1 MENHLTEIVTHLAF
15 VLTVILIA
23 AKIGG
28 EICERYLKVPAVL
41 GELVAGVLIGPHALG
56 GMTIL
61 GMGPLFES
69 LHVVGSEIAV
79 IPVSTELWAIAQIAA
94 VVLLFSAGLETD
106 LGQFLRYAGPATV
119 VAAGGVIFPF
129 LAGAYAV
136 IIFGYA
142 DSFTDPLPLFMGA
155 LMTATSV
162 GITARVLSERR
173 KLGTPEGVT
182 ILAAAVIDDVV
193 GILVLTIVV
202 GIAAT
207 GEFSSIEVAKIG
219 AKAIGFWLALMTGGI
234 LLARHISR
242 LFGLFQVNGANLALA
257 LALAFLAAALA
268 ESFGL
273 AMIIGA
279 YSIGLALERTSLA
292 RAIEEPLAAISSFLV
307 PIFFVVMGM
316 LVDIQAMQ
324 SLLLFGSVLTI
335 LAVVSK
341 VFGSAVPALAV
352 GFTRIGSL
360 RVGIGMLPR
369 GEVALII
376 AGIGL
381 SRGILTPD
389 FFGVAILMTM
399 VTTLLAP
406 VLLVPAFEKGG
417 DGRRDAEKVGGE

>member
-15 VLTVILIA
+15 VLTAILIA

-28 EICERYLKVPAVL
+28 EVCERYLKVPAVL

-61 GMGPLFES
+61 GIGPLFEP
-69 LHVVGSEIAV
+69 LHAIGSEIAV
-79 IPVSTELWAIAQIAA
+79 IPVPTELWAIAQIAA

-106 LGQFLRYAGPATV
+106 LGQFLRYAGPATI
-119 VAAGGVIFPF
+119 VAIGGVVFPF

-136 IIFGYA
+136 LIFGYA
-142 DSFTDPLPLFMGA
+142 DSITDPLPLFMGA

-182 ILAAAVIDDVV
+182 ILAAAVIDDVI
-193 GILVLTIVV
+193 GILVLTVVV

-207 GEFSSIEVAKIG
+207 GEFSTIEVAKIG
-219 AKAIGFWLALMTGGI
+219 AKAIGFWLALMIGGI
-234 LLARHISR
+234 LLAKHISR
-242 LFGLFQVNGANLALA
+242 LFGLFRVNGANLALA

-279 YSIGLALERTSLA
+279 YSIGLALERTNLA
-292 RAIEEPLAAISSFLV
+292 RAIEDPLAAVSSFLV
-307 PIFFVVMGM
+307 PVFFVVMGM

-335 LAVVSK
+335 LAIVSK
-341 VFGSAVPALAV
+341 VLGSAAPALMV

-360 RVGIGMLPR
+360 RVGVGMLPR

-381 SRGILTPD
+381 SRGILTAD

-417 DGRRDAEKVGGE
+417 AGRRDANKVGGE